1 MKRKSISKAIR
12 QQVYEKY
19 GRRCA
24 YCGCKLTMA
33 EMQVDHVAAVY
44 THEGGAGLDN
54 EDNLMP
60 ACRACN
66 FYKSTFGIEDFRK
79 RIETIPERL
88 EESFIYRLAKKY
100 GLVTRGEKYVEF
112 WFEKCNRGL
121 SLEENI
127 RQLNEDGLTCW
138 YGEPRGESK
147 KEKGYE

>member
-1 MKRKSISKAIR
+1 MRKSIPKAGR
-12 QQVYEKY
+12 KKVYERY
-19 GRRCA
+19 GGRCA

-44 THEGGAGLDN
+44 THEGDAGLND

-88 EESFIYRLAKKY
+88 EESFIYRMAKRY
-100 GLVTRGEKYVEF
+100 GLVEERELPVRF
-112 WFEKCNRGL
+112 LFE
-121 SLEENI
+121 EEE
-127 RQLNEDGLTCW
+127 QE
-138 YGEPRGESK
+138 
-147 KEKGYE
+147 